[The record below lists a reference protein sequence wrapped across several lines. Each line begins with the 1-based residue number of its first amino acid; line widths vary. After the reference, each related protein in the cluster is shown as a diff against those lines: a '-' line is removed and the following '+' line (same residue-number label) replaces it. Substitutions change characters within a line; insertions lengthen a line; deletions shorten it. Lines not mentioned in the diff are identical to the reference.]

1 MQKGSDCKQISAET
15 FNTLYCPCGLW
26 NACKS
31 SGAVPCGYGSKY
43 LGIFIYPKNGRS
55 NIKHGQF
62 WSPVVTSSLL
72 SILSSWGWKWCHCW
86 REHHGLSLANSKR
99 CWSQVCRFGHG
110 FSSSKAQRKPSF
122 TPQLVAWK
130 SLEVQK
136 KLQGVSWS
144 SWKCPRKGS
153 VAPPKM
159 AKTVFQEAEG
169 HLRDPEI

>member
-62 WSPVVTSSLL
+62 WGPVVTSSLL

-99 CWSQVCRFGHG
+99 CWSQVCRIGHG
-110 FSSSKAQRKPSF
+110 IFGLTKGSLLSHLNSWPGSH
-122 TPQLVAWK
+122 WK
-130 SLEVQK
+130 SRK
-136 KLQGVSWS
+136 NYISWS
-144 SWKCPRKGS
+144 SWKCPRGRDQWH
-153 VAPPKM
+153 PENG
-159 AKTVFQEAEG
+159 EAEG

>member
-62 WSPVVTSSLL
+62 WGPVVTSSLL
-72 SILSSWGWKWCHCW
+72 SKILSSWGYMEMVPLLTGTPRSIIAWQTASAA
-86 REHHGLSLANSKR
+86 GA
-99 CWSQVCRFGHG
+99 
-110 FSSSKAQRKPSF
+110 KPSLPHWPWIF
-122 TPQLVAWK
+122 WLNERKKLLPNPKESLLSHLNQLVTWK
-130 SLEVQK
+130 S
-136 KLQGVSWS
+136 
-144 SWKCPRKGS
+144 RKNYRAYPG
-153 VAPPKM
+153 APEN
-159 AKTVFQEAEG
+159 A
-169 HLRDPEI
+169 L